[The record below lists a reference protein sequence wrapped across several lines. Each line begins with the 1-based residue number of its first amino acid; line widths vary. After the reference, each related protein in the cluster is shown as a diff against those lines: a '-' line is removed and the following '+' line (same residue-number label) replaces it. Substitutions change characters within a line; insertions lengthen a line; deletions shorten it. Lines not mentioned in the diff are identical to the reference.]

1 MTIATA
7 AASLHRRG
15 THRRLAD
22 RDFFQSIGSIFGD
35 GDDGG
40 DDDDDGGSGT
50 GHDGGDKSSIC
61 EYPSY
66 PLNACLFS
74 YLAVDGMTATTL

>member
-40 DDDDDGGSGT
+40 DDDDGGFGT
-50 GHDGGDKSSIC
+50 GHDGGDKSSTC
-61 EYPSY
+61 ECSSR
-66 PLNACLFS
+66 PLKACLSS
-74 YLAVDGMTATTL
+74 YLAVDGTTATTS